1 MKLLAKKSVAI
12 ASAFGVAGISSLF
25 FGAAPASADPTCAN
39 GGTLISGNICELTL
53 AANGSSSFAKTADM
67 TQLQVLLV
75 GGGGDGGYSSG
86 GGGGQVEVVDFNGT
100 QAETI
105 TATVGGTDGASSVG
119 DDSQTVSAAPGT
131 DAQGNFTTDTTTP
144 GSSGVSGTGHKGY
157 PVGKTTGG
165 GGGGASASPKS
176 RDNGGAGLAAS
187 KAPSVYV
194 NGETASPLLHLFAND
209 TTCYGGGG
217 AIGTGKKGHDGTAS
231 CGGGSVATGGAIN
244 APTESRGGGAG
255 AIVTN
260 PTDEG
265 INSGASGVVVIRWNA
280 TPQVKLFFD
289 DGVRGHAPATQNL
302 LSGNLPKKP
311 ANPKVSH
318 YTFKGWYTDAAFTT
332 KASFTAPVTTTETFY
347 GKFAKK

>member
-12 ASAFGVAGISSLF
+12 ASAFGVAGVSSLF
-25 FGAAPASADPTCAN
+25 FGAAPANADPTCAN
-39 GGTLISGNICELTL
+39 GGVLKTGNICELTL
-53 AANGSSSFAKTADM
+53 TSSGTFAKTADM

-86 GGGGQVEVVDFNGT
+86 GGGGQVEVVDFNGS
-100 QAETI
+100 QAETL
-105 TATVGGTDGASSVG
+105 TVSVGGTEAQSSVA
-119 DDSQTVSAAPGT
+119 DTSQTVAVSAGT
-131 DAQGNFTTDTTTP
+131 GA
-144 GSSGVSGTGHKGY
+144 SGASASGTVVPGASGISGNGHKGY
-157 PVGKTTGG
+157 PVGKTIGG
-165 GGGGASASPKS
+165 GGGGAGASPKS
-176 RDNGGAGLAAS
+176 RNNGGAGLAAS

-194 NGETASPLLHLFAND
+194 NGEPASPLIHLFSND

-217 AIGTGKKGHDGTAS
+217 AIGTGKKGHDGTAA
-231 CGGGSVATGGAIN
+231 CGGGAVSIGGAIVP
-244 APTESRGGGAG
+244 PTLNRGGGAG

-260 PTDEG
+260 PMNES
-265 INSGASGVVVIRWNA
+265 INDGAAGVVVIRWNA
-280 TPQVKLFFD
+280 TPQVKLMFD
-289 DGVRGHAPATQNL
+289 DGARGHEPATQNL

-332 KASFTAPVTTTETFY
+332 KASFTTPVTTSETFY

>member
-1 MKLLAKKSVAI
+1 MKPFAKKSVAI

-39 GGTLISGNICELTL
+39 SGTLISGNICELTMT
-53 AANGSSSFAKTADM
+53 ANGSFAKTADM

-100 QAETI
+100 QAETLNV
-105 TATVGGTDGASSVG
+105 TVGGTDSASSVSDG
-119 DDSQTVSAAPGT
+119 SQTVSAAPGT
-131 DAQGNFTTDTTTP
+131 DAEGNFSNDPVTP
-144 GSSGVSGTGHKGY
+144 GSSGVSGSGHKGY

-176 RDNGGAGLAAS
+176 RDNGGAGLAAN

-194 NGETASPLLHLFAND
+194 NGETASPLIHLFSSD

-231 CGGGSVATGGAIN
+231 CGGGSVATGGTILS
-244 APTESRGGGAG
+244 PTLNRGGGAG

-260 PTDEG
+260 PMDQT
-265 INSGASGVVVIRWNA
+265 INDGAAGVVVVRWNA
-280 TPQVKLFFD
+280 TPQVKLMFN
-289 DGVRGHAPATQNL
+289 DGARGHEPATQNL

-332 KASFTAPVTTTETFY
+332 KASFTVPVTSTETFY
-347 GKFAKK
+347 GKFAKS